1 MKGRG
6 RSLWEEH
13 DAPAA
18 VVESIFESSV
28 REINALEQRIVHH
41 EDEADA
47 LLWDQAGQV
56 VAQLEAGLK
65 QRELAAEWINVR
77 TGEPYSQSHVRNTVA
92 VVREYLNTQPRPL
105 FRDAYNTIAN
115 ASGPGAHVG
124 KNTGEYEWFTP
135 KEYAA
140 AARAVLGEIDL
151 DPAST
156 PEANA
161 VIQARRFYTRAENG
175 LTQEWRGR
183 VWMNPP
189 YAQPLVEEF
198 SDKLAAS
205 VHSGTVP
212 QAIVLVN
219 NATETAWFG
228 TLAGVATALC
238 FPTGRVQFWHPDRP
252 SATPLQGQAV
262 LYVGAAIDAFAAAF
276 AEFGFVVV
284 VRP

>member
-13 DAPAA
+13 DAPA
-18 VVESIFESSV
+18 VIESIFESSV
-28 REINALEQRIVHH
+28 REINALEQRIVHYD
-41 EDEADA
+41 DEADA
-47 LLWDQAGQV
+47 LLWEQAGQV
-56 VAQLEAGLK
+56 VAQLEAGLS
-65 QRELAAEWINVR
+65 QRELAAQWINAR
-77 TGEPYSQSHVRNTVA
+77 TGEPYSHVHVHRTKLTVE
-92 VVREYLNTQPRPL
+92 RYLKVTSRPL
-105 FRDAYNTIAN
+105 FRDAYNAITN
-115 ASGPGAHVG
+115 GAHVG
-124 KNTGEYEWFTP
+124 KNTGEFEWFTP
-135 KEYAA
+135 AAYAD
-140 AARAVLGEIDL
+140 AARAVLGVIDL

-156 PEANA
+156 PEAN
-161 VIQARRFYTRAENG
+161 VIIQARVFYTRADNG
-175 LTQEWRGR
+175 LDREWRGR

-189 YAQPLVEEF
+189 YAQPLIEQF

-228 TLAGVATALC
+228 TLASVATALC
-238 FPTGRVQFWHPDRP
+238 FPAGRVQFWHPDRP

-276 AEFGFVVV
+276 AEFGFVAI

>member
-1 MKGRG
+1 MRGKG
-6 RSLWEEH
+6 RSLWEEA
-13 DAPAA
+13 DDPPA
-18 VVESIFESSV
+18 VIVSVFESAV
-28 REINALEQRIVHH
+28 REINALEQRIVRHD
-41 EDEADA
+41 DETDV
-47 LLWDQAGQV
+47 LLWEQARQV
-56 VAQLEAGLK
+56 AAQLAGGLTL
-65 QRELAAEWINVR
+65 RDLAKGWINAR
-77 TGEPYSQSHVRNTVA
+77 TGEPYHHTHVFFVA
-92 VVREYLNTQPRPL
+92 RVFSELNSAVPRPL
-105 FRDAYNTIAN
+105 FRDAYNAIAN

-140 AARAVLGEIDL
+140 AARAVLGQIDL

-156 PEANA
+156 PEANE

-175 LTQEWRGR
+175 LAQEWRGR

-189 YAQPLVEEF
+189 YAQPLIEQF

-228 TLAGVATALC
+228 TLASVATALC

-262 LYVGAAIDAFAAAF
+262 LYVGDAIDAFAAAF

-284 VRP
+284 RR